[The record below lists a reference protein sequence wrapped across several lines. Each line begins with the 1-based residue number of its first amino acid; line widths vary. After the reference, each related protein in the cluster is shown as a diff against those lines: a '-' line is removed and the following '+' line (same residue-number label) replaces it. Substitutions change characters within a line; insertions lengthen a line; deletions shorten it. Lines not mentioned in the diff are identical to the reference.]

1 MDKCLASEQ
10 GHGAVGNDQVAR
22 VWCGAKGL
30 QRLGTA
36 GADHDL
42 VAQTLERRSSHVHE
56 GSLIID
62 KQNPLVPAND
72 RLLCG
77 ESGGAR
83 AVTPRE
89 VDGKCTALP
98 WG

>member
-1 MDKCLASEQ
+1 
-10 GHGAVGNDQVAR
+10 VGR
-22 VWCGAKGL
+22 REGL
-30 QRLGTA
+30 QRRGAA

-42 VAQTLERRSSHVHE
+42 VAQTLERRPSHVHE

-83 AVTPRE
+83 AVTAREIDANMLPCPGYSPR
-89 VDGKCTALP
+89 
-98 WG
+98 